1 MREDTMNAMAKAV
14 FSLVVTLIMMAMVVK
29 TVNAT
34 SITGPITEYG
44 ITSSM
49 VEWYQEVEA
58 DDTGVL
64 NFTIYLTDWD
74 GTPEPETLTASIL
87 MNGSRVASESFNY
100 DDEGTQD
107 FTFTW
112 NNQVNVV
119 EDEWYTFAIHGSD
132 SSWNH
137 AIHLT
142 DDVYKGDF
150 YSSLGD
156 CYIPYYD
163 MVFDN
168 HTISDSTSA
177 PVPEPAT
184 MLLFG
189 LGLLGLASVSR
200 KKV

>member
-1 MREDTMNAMAKAV
+1 MREDTMNAVAKAV
-14 FSLVVTLIMMAMVVK
+14 FTMVITLVMMAVVVK
-29 TVNAT
+29 SVHAT
-34 SITGPITEYG
+34 SVTGPITEYG

-74 GTPEPETLTASIL
+74 GTPEPEELTASVI
-87 MNGSRVASESFNY
+87 MDGVRVATESFNY
-100 DDEGTQD
+100 DDEGSQD

-112 NNQVNVV
+112 NNQVSVV
-119 EDEWYTFAIHGSD
+119 ENEWYTFAIHGSD
-132 SSWNH
+132 NSWNH

-150 YSSLGD
+150 YSNLSD

-168 HTISDSTSA
+168 HTITNSA

-184 MLLFG
+184 MFLFG
-189 LGLLGLASVSR
+189 IGLLGLAKVSR

>member
-1 MREDTMNAMAKAV
+1 MSYYQTKRLFNGMVMVALTLFATAFIVMNAH
-14 FSLVVTLIMMAMVVK
+14 
-29 TVNAT
+29 AT
-34 SITGPITEYG
+34 SVTGPITEYG

-74 GTPEPETLTASIL
+74 GTPDPETLTASII
-87 MNGSRVASESFNY
+87 MNGVRIATELFDY
-100 DDEGTQD
+100 DDVGSQN

-112 NNQVNVV
+112 DNQVNVV
-119 EDEWYTFAIHGSD
+119 EDVWYTFAIHGSD
-132 SSWNH
+132 NSWNH

-150 YSSLGD
+150 YSNLGD

-163 MVFDN
+163 MIFDN
-168 HTISDSTSA
+168 HTITNSA

-184 MLLFG
+184 MMLFG
-189 LGLLGLASVSR
+189 LGLLGLAGISR
-200 KKV
+200 KRK